1 MTSQLCPCLFC
12 WSHLPPVIS
21 APHTS
26 VLGSLGLSWP
36 ISILACTFVR
46 AAGAVSFVLLSSWLI
61 RENILKLILMNVQA
75 SLSHVFAGISASLV
89 PSFSLITVIFTTLL
103 LFNSASFSLLLHIL
117 YTLFLRRLGIATPT
131 QLPNWMESV
140 PLLLRTP
147 LLLKKP
153 DILKAPRCVSGS
165 RTIFASAEKPQQ
177 QQQSQQQSQDDKQM
191 VQHEATPMAAE
202 RRGQRE
208 LTSRAVA
215 PLGAFSDLFDPFF
228 PANRSLT
235 QLLDSVDRMFDDA
248 LLPPMPRFPSLF
260 RATSSLGASSAA
272 ARPAVAVRTPWDV
285 RETDDAFHIRLDM
298 PGLSKEEVSVKLEN
312 GSLVI
317 RGEHKAE
324 EKGGEE
330 GEGLWDARIAKSYQ
344 TTLALPDNVLTDQ
357 IKAEMKNG
365 VLTVTM
371 AKETPP
377 EAAPSAIEIPVA

>member
-1 MTSQLCPCLFC
+1 MASTT
-12 WSHLPPVIS
+12 
-21 APHTS
+21 A
-26 VLGSLGLSWP
+26 
-36 ISILACTFVR
+36 LA
-46 AAGAVSFVLLSSWLI
+46 
-61 RENILKLILMNVQA
+61 
-75 SLSHVFAGISASLV
+75 
-89 PSFSLITVIFTTLL
+89 
-103 LFNSASFSLLLHIL
+103 
-117 YTLFLRRLGIATPT
+117 LR
-131 QLPNWMESV
+131 SV